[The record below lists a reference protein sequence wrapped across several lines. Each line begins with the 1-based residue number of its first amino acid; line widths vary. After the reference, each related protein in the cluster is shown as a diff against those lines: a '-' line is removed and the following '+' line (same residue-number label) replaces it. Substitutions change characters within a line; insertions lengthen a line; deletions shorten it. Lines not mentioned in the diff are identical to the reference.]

1 MQNPPPRASFGFS
14 NQHRNAALLIGQ
26 HECDGCIFADLTLND
41 NYRQACSL
49 ISGRNILFVNCQFLN
64 TGMTGGTAPQAGV
77 DFEPNGP
84 ADYLVNVTL
93 RNCSAKNNVGGG
105 FFLSYSNLNNNSEPV
120 SIVFDECSVDGQH
133 GDFNY
138 GLYAYALPGY
148 PDNKTTAVNG
158 SIHWRGGSIGGT
170 LNSAIA
176 MSSLANPEDVFERR
190 FSSIVQC
197 EVPPLLLS
205 GNSYQVERQSTFL
218 TNCISGCLGNV
229 QVEFAAHPVHIPC
242 ASRHILF
249 PCQLVTLNGAYCC
262 RCGSLKL
269 FPIQWSTKAL
279 AP

>member
-49 ISGRNILFVNCQFLN
+49 TSGRNILFVNCQFLN

-176 MSSLANPEDVFERR
+176 MSVPLSSGLTVLIENVAVNGSAVRSSGEYATSPILVGVSNLRPCPPTASTAARHLRR
-190 FSSIVQC
+190 PACCLIAFS
-197 EVPPLLLS
+197 PRL
-205 GNSYQVERQSTFL
+205 
-218 TNCISGCLGNV
+218 
-229 QVEFAAHPVHIPC
+229 
-242 ASRHILF
+242 
-249 PCQLVTLNGAYCC
+249 
-262 RCGSLKL
+262 
-269 FPIQWSTKAL
+269 
-279 AP
+279 